1 MGARAA
7 LTICLWASVAQA
19 APLRLADVV
28 ARVEERGPEAL
39 TADATVPVARADVR
53 TARMFPNPAITAG
66 VGKDEPIFSAGLQ
79 LRLPIFGQIG
89 VRRRAAERAL
99 DQTAAEAIAT
109 RWKLRHDA
117 RVGYYAVARAD
128 EEVAIAVEVLALTQ
142 RIYDMAREKYE
153 VGSGTRLDERQA
165 SLVLVRAQQDV
176 VDRRAVAKV
185 ARLELAR
192 QLGAPVEDL
201 GEVADPLQSAGT
213 APPIDEL
220 LREALARHPEQRAL
234 QAERE
239 AALARRSAAR
249 AELRPSL
256 SLELDLLL
264 LDSSTCNAGNDMGP
278 RCLGPR
284 GALGFDLPIF
294 NWNGGPVERAEA
306 EARLADAK
314 RRANA
319 TRIDAEVRSAYE
331 NLTAAKERARFF
343 DSEYVPNASQV
354 EQMAREGFAVGKS
367 GILPLIEAQRAV
379 LDARLGRAEA
389 LFAVQTAR
397 ADLEE
402 SSGVPLSMP

>member
-1 MGARAA
+1 
-7 LTICLWASVAQA
+7 
-19 APLRLADVV
+19 
-28 ARVEERGPEAL
+28 
-39 TADATVPVARADVR
+39 
-53 TARMFPNPAITAG
+53 
-66 VGKDEPIFSAGLQ
+66 
-79 LRLPIFGQIG
+79 
-89 VRRRAAERAL
+89 
-99 DQTAAEAIAT
+99 
-109 RWKLRHDA
+109 
-117 RVGYYAVARAD
+117 
-128 EEVAIAVEVLALTQ
+128 
-142 RIYDMAREKYE
+142 
-153 VGSGTRLDERQA
+153 
-165 SLVLVRAQQDV
+165 
-176 VDRRAVAKV
+176 V

-192 QLGAPVEDL
+192 QLGAPVEEL
-201 GEVADPLQSAGT
+201 GAVTDPLQSVGT
-213 APPIDEL
+213 APPLDEL
-220 LREALARHPEQRAL
+220 LREAIARHPEQRAL
-234 QAERE
+234 KAERE

-256 SLELDLLL
+256 SLELDLLV
-264 LDSSTCNAGNDMGP
+264 LDAATCGSDTGP

-284 GALGFDLPIF
+284 GALGFDLPLF

-314 RRANA
+314 GRANA

-389 LFAVQTAR
+389 LYAVQAAR